1 MMSNIT
7 YLPKIILSKPRMDL
21 KGHRLTCAFILVVL
35 IIMIFLRL
43 LRSNAFR
50 RLRLAPRCSIISSLK
65 YQEVKFANLVTFIW
79 GIIQ

>member
-50 RLRLAPRCSIISSLK
+50 RLRLAPRCSFISSLK

>member
-43 LRSNAFR
+43 LLSNAFLSDASVWR
-50 RLRLAPRCSIISSLK
+50 HAAALFLH
-65 YQEVKFANLVTFIW
+65 
-79 GIIQ
+79 